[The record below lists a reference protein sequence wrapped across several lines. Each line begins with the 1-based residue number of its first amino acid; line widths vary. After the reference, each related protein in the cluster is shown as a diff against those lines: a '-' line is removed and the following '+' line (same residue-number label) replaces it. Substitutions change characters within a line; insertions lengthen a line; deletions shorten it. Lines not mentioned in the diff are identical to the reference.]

1 MRKTLV
7 INAGSSSLKYKLFG
21 MPDYI
26 EIAEGIIERIG
37 LEMGIVS
44 IKLDGNK
51 IEKEMPIENHEV
63 GIKAMLDLLEE
74 NNVIEN
80 YEEITKVGHRVV
92 QGGEVFQESVLV
104 GEDELAKIIDLAKL
118 APLHNIPNS
127 VGIEVFSKL
136 IPNAQNIAVFD
147 TTFHT
152 TMEEDAY
159 LYPVPY
165 EWYEKFGVRRY
176 GAHGTSHKFI
186 AERVEELEGKG
197 QKLINLHLGNG
208 ASITAINDGK
218 CVTTSMGLTPLGG
231 IMMGTRS
238 GDLDPSIL
246 NYVSEQTGMDVAAI
260 NNALNKESGML
271 GLSGGISS
279 DFRDIKAAYDAG
291 NEAAIRTLEV
301 YANRIAE
308 TVASYI
314 MHLGGLDTM
323 VFTAGVGENAA
334 LVREKVCQRLAPFGI
349 DLDLEANDCF
359 SQEKVI
365 STDTSNVKV
374 YIIPTEEE
382 LMIAK
387 EAELF

>member
-7 INAGSSSLKYKLFG
+7 INAGSSSLKYMMFN
-21 MPDYI
+21 MPEFDA
-26 EIAEGIIERIG
+26 IAEGIIERIG
-37 LEMGIVS
+37 LEMGIVTL
-44 IKLDGNK
+44 KFGGEK
-51 IEKEMPIENHEV
+51 ITKEMPIENHEV
-63 GIKAMLDLLEE
+63 GIQAMLDMFEE
-74 NNVIEN
+74 YKVIES
-80 YEEITKVGHRVV
+80 YDEITKVGHRVV
-92 QGGEVFQESVLV
+92 QGGEIFQSSCLV
-104 GEDELAKIIDLAKL
+104 EEKELADIKELAKL

-152 TMEEDAY
+152 SMKEDAY
-159 LYPVPY
+159 IYPVPY
-165 EWYEKFGVRRY
+165 SWYEDYGVRRY
-176 GAHGTSHKFI
+176 GAHGTSHQFI
-186 AERVEELEGKG
+186 AERVAELEGTNPR
-197 QKLINLHLGNG
+197 LINLHLGNG
-208 ASITAINDGK
+208 ASITAIKDGK

-246 NYVSEQTGMDVAAI
+246 NYVCEQSGMSVSEV

-271 GLSGGISS
+271 GVSGISS
-279 DFRDIKAAYDAG
+279 DFRDVKDAYDAG
-291 NEAAIRTLEV
+291 KEEAIRTIEI
-301 YANRIAE
+301 YTTRIAE

-314 MHLGGLDTM
+314 VHLGGLDTM

-334 LVREKVCQRLAPFGI
+334 LVREKVCQKLAPFGI
-349 DLDLEANDCF
+349 ELDLEANDCF

-365 STDTSNVKV
+365 SSSTSNVKV

-382 LMIAK
+382 FMIAK